1 MEDKNILFGS
11 IILFIVILLIF
22 SNIEEDDKII
32 GDAVQY
38 SNNCR
43 GR

>member
-1 MEDKNILFGS
+1 MEDKHILFGS

-22 SNIEEDDKII
+22 STFEDDKII

-38 SNNCR
+38 SNSCR

>member
-11 IILFIVILLIF
+11 IILFIVILMIF
-22 SNIEEDDKII
+22 SNIEDDKII

>member
-1 MEDKNILFGS
+1 MEDRHTVIGS

-22 SNIEEDDKII
+22 STFEDDKII